1 MKSVHSRLLG
11 ACCGSSCC
19 LASSARVAV
28 SSSTIGVTS
37 TRSVL
42 FCTLPP
48 AAGELDGGRRPADA
62 RGAGLAG
69 KNAPLVGGQH
79 RPCPAETGQTDFF
92 TPLMLKRPLRCT
104 FRGEVA
110 QSLVARQVNRKRW
123 PRKSLCFTRTPYT
136 QNQTSVDAEL
146 HGVVVDDNSHRLQP
160 LQFDDVHLV
169 SSFHI
174 VPFTSTS

>member
-92 TPLMLKRPLRCT
+92 TPLMTAVLVGFNVVAK
-104 FRGEVA
+104 FGGEVLA
-110 QSLVARQVNRKRW
+110 KLVPDV
-123 PRKSLCFTRTPYT
+123 P
-136 QNQTSVDAEL
+136 TS
-146 HGVVVDDNSHRLQP
+146 GP
-160 LQFDDVHLV
+160 
-169 SSFHI
+169 SF
-174 VPFTSTS
+174 